1 MGNNSTNINNTNSHH
16 LFKSINTKTRH
27 VKLEIQVLTWNRHKN
42 VAGINRLMWSNLS
55 LLIIRSSM
63 AI

>member
-1 MGNNSTNINNTNSHH
+1 MDNNSTNINNTNSHH

-42 VAGINRLMWSNLS
+42 VAGINRLM
-55 LLIIRSSM
+55 
-63 AI
+63 